1 MVTMKTKFK
10 FNKNERLVILTGAGI
25 SAESGL
31 RTFRD
36 NNGLWENYRVEQV
49 ATPQA
54 FKRDPE
60 MVWRFY
66 KERYSQL
73 KKAKP
78 NAGHL
83 AIKKLEIFFQ
93 KNFFLVTQN
102 VDGLHLAAGNE
113 KVLEMHGSLHKCFC
127 TRCKTRYKFED
138 IDLSQNIPGCLNC
151 EGQLRP
157 DIVWFGE
164 MPYFLDEIN
173 KILSKTDYFLVIGT
187 SGVVYPAAQFLYI
200 AKNYGAHTIGI
211 NLEEPS
217 NMQFIDEFHKGKSGD
232 LLPKLVDLWIS

>member
-1 MVTMKTKFK
+1 MKTKFK
-10 FNKNERLVILTGAGI
+10 FKKNERLFILTGAGI

-54 FKRDPE
+54 FKRDPG

-78 NAGHL
+78 NAGHF
-83 AIKKLEIFFQ
+83 AIKKLEDFFQ
-93 KNFFLVTQN
+93 ENFFLVTQN
-102 VDGLHLAAGNE
+102 VDGLHLTAGNK

-173 KILSKTDYFLVIGT
+173 KILSKTDYFLVVGT

-200 AKNYGAHTIGI
+200 AKNYGADTIGI
-211 NLEEPS
+211 NLEEPD